1 MCENDMK
8 HSYFITTC
16 IGNGNIVVVSVW
28 REWIFC
34 FVSFW
39 CDEEV
44 SKVYSM
50 LRYPVF
56 NDII

>member
-8 HSYFITTC
+8 HSYFIATC
-16 IGNGNIVVVSVW
+16 IGNGNGVVVSVW
-28 REWIFC
+28 RERMFC

-39 CDEEV
+39 CDEKV

-50 LRYPVF
+50 LGCPVV